1 MAPINHHRYSTV
13 PVLCCLTISLPP
25 EPTASHSSQNLAS
38 FSVDGITQLNS
49 TDLSVR
55 QHLASCLALANKRA
69 VATCAI
75 EACPCCCTLHANIF
89 SFDPWPSSYYQRPS
103 ACRNI
108 FVVSVTNFPPS
119 CAGSLDRRPWHVFPG
134 ERGPRQDNR
143 GFQRVEAPSPLSVL
157 CSMANGSKQLELLSR
172 ASATSTSARGALCS
186 MKAQPPT
193 SRRARHMQFLNLQ
206 CFFPQWF
213 SFSALSPDAI
223 GSGRAIHAFLSAPT
237 SATLHKWIAIP
248 RLMFANR
255 WTGIRPARLS
265 AGNLAP
271 AKF

>member
-1 MAPINHHRYSTV
+1 M
-13 PVLCCLTISLPP
+13 
-25 EPTASHSSQNLAS
+25 
-38 FSVDGITQLNS
+38 DGITQLNS

-119 CAGSLDRRPWHVFPG
+119 CAGSLCLRPWHAFPG

-143 GFQRVEAPSPLSVL
+143 GFQRVGAPSPLSVL

-186 MKAQPPT
+186 I
-193 SRRARHMQFLNLQ
+193 RRNLQ
-206 CFFPQWF
+206 PVDGPGTCSFPTCQRSFSQWF

-237 SATLHKWIAIP
+237 SATLH
-248 RLMFANR
+248 
-255 WTGIRPARLS
+255 
-265 AGNLAP
+265 
-271 AKF
+271 

>member
-1 MAPINHHRYSTV
+1 MDVAPINHHRYNTV

-38 FSVDGITQLNS
+38 SSVDGITQLDS

-89 SFDPWPSSYYQRPS
+89 SFDLRPSSYYQRPS

-119 CAGSLDRRPWHVFPG
+119 CAGSLCLRPWHAFLG

-143 GFQRVEAPSPLSVL
+143 GFQRFEAPSPLSVL
-157 CSMANGSKQLELLSR
+157 CSMAKEKQTAPL
-172 ASATSTSARGALCS
+172 ARICH
-186 MKAQPPT
+186 KHKRKRRPVFNQAQPPT
-193 SRRARHMQFLNLQ
+193 SRRARHMQFSNLR
-206 CFFPQWF
+206 CSFSQWF

-237 SATLHKWIAIP
+237 SATLH
-248 RLMFANR
+248 
-255 WTGIRPARLS
+255 
-265 AGNLAP
+265 
-271 AKF
+271 

>member
-1 MAPINHHRYSTV
+1 MDVAPISHHRYNTV

-38 FSVDGITQLNS
+38 SSVDGITQLNS

-89 SFDPWPSSYYQRPS
+89 SFDPQPSFILPKAQCMPQHLRRVCNEFPS
-103 ACRNI
+103 LVRC
-108 FVVSVTNFPPS
+108 
-119 CAGSLDRRPWHVFPG
+119 SLDYRPWHVFPG

-143 GFQRVEAPSPLSVL
+143 GFQRVKAPSPLSVL
-157 CSMANGSKQLELLSR
+157 CSIAKGSKQLELLSR

-186 MKAQPPT
+186 I
-193 SRRARHMQFLNLQ
+193 RHNLQ
-206 CFFPQWF
+206 PVDGPGTCSFPTCQLLF
-213 SFSALSPDAI
+213 PNGFPSPPSLPMPLEVAGPSMPSCRRQRALRCI
-223 GSGRAIHAFLSAPT
+223 NGSRFHD
-237 SATLHKWIAIP
+237 
-248 RLMFANR
+248 
-255 WTGIRPARLS
+255 
-265 AGNLAP
+265 
-271 AKF
+271 